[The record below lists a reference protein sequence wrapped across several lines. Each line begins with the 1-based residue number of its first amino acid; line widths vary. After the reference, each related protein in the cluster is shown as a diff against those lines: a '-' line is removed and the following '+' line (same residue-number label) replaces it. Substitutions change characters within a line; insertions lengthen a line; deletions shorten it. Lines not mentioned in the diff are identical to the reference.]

1 MFTQNRLRSAQREKG
16 NADKKKL
23 DRLYLRYRD
32 SAEDKIAVEGVK
44 KLLEDLRLEPDN
56 KQVLLLAW
64 KWKAAVQCEF
74 SREEFYQSMNGMGCD
89 IIDKLKSKLALSE
102 MEINDCRK
110 FRYFYNF
117 TFNYA
122 KNPNQKSLEL
132 DMALPYWNI
141 VLAGRFRL
149 LPQWC
154 EFLERNHN
162 RSIPRDTCSLLL
174 DLSAT
179 IKDDLTNYDQEGAWP
194 VLIDEFV
201 DLRRAKI
208 AQTS

>member
-1 MFTQNRLRSAQREKG
+1 M
-16 NADKKKL
+16 
-23 DRLYLRYRD
+23 
-32 SAEDKIAVEGVK
+32 AE
-44 KLLEDLRLEPDN
+44 
-56 KQVLLLAW
+56 
-64 KWKAAVQCEF
+64 
-74 SREEFYQSMNGMGCD
+74 MGCD
-89 IIDKLKSKLALSE
+89 SIEKLKSKLVLSE

-110 FRYFYNF
+110 FRDFYNF

-122 KNPNQKSLEL
+122 KNPNQKSLGEFVGRASSLHTHACMNKHPQSSVNCSEYAVYSVTHFERNWQLIYWLVGWLMSSFAEL
-132 DMALPYWNI
+132 DMALAYWNI

-162 RSIPRDTCSLLL
+162 RSIPRDTWNLLL
-174 DLSAT
+174 DFSAT

-201 DLRRAKI
+201 DWQRARL